1 MGMIDGLTSG
11 IIILLRAILKAVVG
25 FIIIPLGIMIDQ
37 VKPGWEVASLPVKI
51 FTGILLVPIV
61 IVLYFAIPWWK
72 DFKIA
77 K

>member
-1 MGMIDGLTSG
+1 MFDDLKGGV
-11 IIILLRAILKAVVG
+11 IILLRAIIKAVAG
-25 FIIIPLGIMIDQ
+25 FIIIPLGIMIDR
-37 VKPGWEVASLPVKI
+37 VKPGWEIASLPVKI

-61 IVLYFAIPWWK
+61 IMLYFAIPWWK

>member
-1 MGMIDGLTSG
+1 MFDDLKRGV
-11 IIILLRAILKAVVG
+11 IILLRAIIKAVVG
-25 FIIIPLGIMIDQ
+25 FIIIPLGIMIDH
-37 VKPGWEVASLPVKI
+37 VKPGWEIASLPVKI